1 MPLYGCRIPLAGK
14 ECVRDCA
21 RRRVSK
27 HTETGWAD
35 GVFTL
40 HAGRKELFDTLTR
53 RMARDGTYMIFGE
66 SVLGKLAMTFF
77 MAMVPVVELR
87 GAIPLGV
94 AAGLPPAVAAVTAM
108 AGNLTPVPCIL
119 LLLRRVFALMRKSAW
134 LGPKVDR
141 LERRAHLKG
150 RKVRKYRTLGLVLL
164 VAIPLP
170 GTGAWTGA
178 LVADVLDI
186 RMRTALPAIAAGV
199 VIAGCITT
207 AVTCGVAGLM

>member
-1 MPLYGCRIPLAGK
+1 MCGK
-14 ECVRDCA
+14 P
-21 RRRVSK
+21 K
-27 HTETGWAD
+27 K
-35 GVFTL
+35 GVPHHWNQAFSELTKVL
-40 HAGRKELFDTLTR
+40 KMGSAGRKELFDTLTR

-66 SVLGKLAMTFF
+66 SVLGKLAMTFV

-108 AGNLTPVPCIL
+108 AGNLMPVPCIL
-119 LLLRRVFALMRKSAW
+119 LLLRRVFALMRKSPW

-150 RKVRKYRTLGLVLL
+150 QKVRKYRTLGLVLL

-199 VIAGCITT
+199 IIAGCITT